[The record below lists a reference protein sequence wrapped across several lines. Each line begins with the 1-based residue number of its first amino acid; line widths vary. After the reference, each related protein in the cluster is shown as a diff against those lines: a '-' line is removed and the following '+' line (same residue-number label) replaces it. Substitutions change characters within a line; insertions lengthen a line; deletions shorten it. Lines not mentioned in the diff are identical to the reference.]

1 MKFLSIQTLRATAV
15 ALFLSATWHSADAQ
29 KVAVK
34 TNLLYDATLT
44 VNLGAEAKFNDKW
57 TGDLSANFN
66 SWSFSGGKRWKH
78 WLIQPEA
85 RYWLCDVFAGH
96 FFGVHALGGQY
107 NIGPVDMGSFKFLG
121 TDFSHLKDHRYQ
133 GWLAGAGIVYGYSW
147 ILSKHFNLEAEI
159 GIGWAYT
166 RFDTFE
172 CAGCGKKI
180 SSGRHHNYVGPTKAA
195 LNLVYV
201 F

>member
-1 MKFLSIQTLRATAV
+1 MKIFLKNGMRAV
-15 ALFLSATWHSADAQ
+15 AVMLLLSSCCSIAVAQ
-29 KVAVK
+29 KVALK
-34 TNLLYDATLT
+34 TNLIYDAALT
-44 VNLGAEAKFNDKW
+44 VNLGAEAKINDKW
-57 TGDLSANFN
+57 TADLSANFN
-66 SWSFSGGKRWKH
+66 SWSLDNGKRWKH

-107 NIGPVDMGSFKFLG
+107 NIGHVDLGSFKFLG

-133 GWLAGAGIVYGYSW
+133 GWMAGAGVAYGYSW

-159 GIGWAYT
+159 GVGWIYT

-180 SSGRHHNYVGPTKAA
+180 SKNRHHNYVGPTKAA